1 MSIELGRMSVMAI
14 ARDNTTADINKD
26 TNPILMEKESI
37 SKSRE
42 GANKQV
48 ISSQADS
55 LIKISRIWADF

>member
-42 GANKQV
+42 GANKF
-48 ISSQADS
+48 
-55 LIKISRIWADF
+55 LI